1 MDFLSKEGGRRWS
14 ILASDKNKKDQ
25 KNVRIKLTWN
35 LTSRL
40 FDHKATNL
48 ETRNKKNGSK
58 FTNHLSQTMTFWAR
72 SSKYVFPKRSA
83 KITDG
88 TEKAKIP
95 SKFAKRTVRYN
106 KFRYK

>member
-25 KNVRIKLTWN
+25 KNVRSKLTGN

-40 FDHKATNL
+40 LPEQDDHKATNL

-58 FTNHLSQTMTFWAR
+58 FTNHVSQTMTF
-72 SSKYVFPKRSA
+72 
-83 KITDG
+83 
-88 TEKAKIP
+88 
-95 SKFAKRTVRYN
+95 
-106 KFRYK
+106 